1 MTTFRTLL
9 AFSWHYVVENAAPN
23 CSSAIEKQQQAS
35 FLLRSFW
42 RPIWK
47 GLLYFLT
54 TKSFW
59 PMEPGPQIKQQQTNI
74 KSFWI
79 FLVLSLQCAPNCSS
93 AIEKQQQQAAF
104 LLRSFGASN
113 LKRAAFFFDYKEFL
127 ANGGTVGGLLCQQ
140 FISSILFVRHKLL
153 MELFPNLRST
163 VLLLACWCTIGP
175 TQLEKY
181 FLKIFSR
188 CTKLWAAS

>member
-1 MTTFRTLL
+1 MALRGRKLQQCYRKAAAGCLSFKEFWGVQFEKGCFLFQLKNEQRLPKAAQKEVEVTTFRTLL
-9 AFSWHYVVENAAPN
+9 EFSWHYVVENA
-23 CSSAIEKQQQAS
+23 
-35 FLLRSFW
+35 
-42 RPIWK
+42 
-47 GLLYFLT
+47 
-54 TKSFW
+54 
-59 PMEPGPQIKQQQTNI
+59 
-74 KSFWI
+74 
-79 FLVLSLQCAPNCSS
+79 APNCSS

-163 VLLLACWCTIGP
+163 VLLLAC
-175 TQLEKY
+175 
-181 FLKIFSR
+181 
-188 CTKLWAAS
+188 

>member
-1 MTTFRTLL
+1 M
-9 AFSWHYVVENAAPN
+9 VENA
-23 CSSAIEKQQQAS
+23 
-35 FLLRSFW
+35 
-42 RPIWK
+42 
-47 GLLYFLT
+47 
-54 TKSFW
+54 
-59 PMEPGPQIKQQQTNI
+59 
-74 KSFWI
+74 
-79 FLVLSLQCAPNCSS
+79 APNCSS

-163 VLLLACWCTIGP
+163 VLLLACYCTIGP
-175 TQLEKY
+175 SLFEK
-181 FLKIFSR
+181 FLSSPSAYRTSGASKNRDWSDTFSVEICR
-188 CTKLWAAS
+188 KLGLYQFWVFFSVP